1 MAVLLSLDEE
11 CHVRLLPSA
20 MTLIRWQPASHY
32 CCKFLQDHVTLRGR
46 CGSCGK
52 AISRLR
58 SSWQRGAGAR
68 KEGFTT
74 LTLLPPIRKNSSQGL
89 DRLETPC
96 TRDSVHLLPTGT
108 RFGLHCEYTK
118 PLHPPQPQLPAR
130 PKINDPTKGFLI
142 VSEVDKQRASEQ
154 AKVSAI
160 RDHTRARTH
169 GSQQERHTDLEFMA
183 SI

>member
-11 CHVRLLPSA
+11 CHVRLFSSA

-32 CCKFLQDHVTLRGR
+32 CCKFLQDHVTLQGR

-74 LTLLPPIRKNSSQGL
+74 FNLASSHPQKFVPRPRPIRNTMHKRFCTSSPDGHTFRITLRIQ
-89 DRLETPC
+89 
-96 TRDSVHLLPTGT
+96 
-108 RFGLHCEYTK
+108 
-118 PLHPPQPQLPAR
+118 QAAAPASAATASQAQV
-130 PKINDPTKGFLI
+130 NDPTKGFLI
-142 VSEVDKQRASEQ
+142 VSEVDKQRASE
-154 AKVSAI
+154 
-160 RDHTRARTH
+160 
-169 GSQQERHTDLEFMA
+169 
-183 SI
+183 

>member
-1 MAVLLSLDEE
+1 
-11 CHVRLLPSA
+11 VRLFSSA

-74 LTLLPPIRKNSSQGL
+74 FNLAASHPQKFVPRPRPIRNTMHKRFCTSSPDGHTFRITLRIHQAAASASAA
-89 DRLETPC
+89 TA
-96 TRDSVHLLPTGT
+96 SQAQV
-108 RFGLHCEYTK
+108 
-118 PLHPPQPQLPAR
+118 
-130 PKINDPTKGFLI
+130 NDPTKGFFFLSFPRSI
-142 VSEVDKQRASEQ
+142 SSGLQSKQRFLPSEIIPGPGHM
-154 AKVSAI
+154 AVSKNVTQI
-160 RDHTRARTH
+160 
-169 GSQQERHTDLEFMA
+169 
-183 SI
+183 